1 MQQSIHQSR
10 EQRVTTT
17 QALPRPRSMSERRIH
32 TLQKSGTA
40 AKRKLSQNAPTK
52 TYYGI
57 LIIVTFLTLLG
68 VVMVL
73 SSSAVTSFQVG
84 NSPWS
89 LFRRQLLWAV
99 FGSIAM
105 AFTYRTP
112 YNDYRKFVKPLIG
125 AAFLLNLLPFV
136 PGIGKEVNGARAWVN
151 AGDFS
156 FQPSELSKIVIVLFC
171 ADLIARRHR
180 YLNVFKKTLM
190 PCLVVMSVGAILSGL
205 QSDFGSALVFVGIVL
220 MICFFAGIPWKWVG
234 MFTSGAFVGG
244 LLIFVTQ
251 EVARNRLTAFL
262 NPSETKGRLG
272 YQVHQSLL
280 GIANGGTTGAGIGQ
294 GSTKWGYLPL
304 AHSDFIFTVVAEEL
318 GAVGSVAVIGSFMV
332 LVVLGMRVALG
343 AREMF
348 GSLLAAG
355 IAGWFAFQSIIN
367 IGGAT
372 GSLPLT
378 GLTLPFMSSGGS
390 SLMVSM
396 AAAGVLL
403 NVARNMK

>member
-1 MQQSIHQSR
+1 
-10 EQRVTTT
+10 
-17 QALPRPRSMSERRIH
+17 MSERRIH

-40 AKRKLSQNAPTK
+40 AKRKLSQNAPTT

-68 VVMVL
+68 IVMVL

-112 YNDYRKFVKPLIG
+112 YNDYRRSVKWLLG
-125 AAFLLNLLPFV
+125 GAFLLNLLPLF

-156 FQPSELSKIVIVLFC
+156 FQPSELSKIVVVLFC

-190 PCLVVMSVGAILSGL
+190 PCLLVMSVGAGLSGL

-220 MICFFAGIPWKWVG
+220 MICFFAGMPRKWVG
-234 MFTSGAFVGG
+234 SITAVSAIVG
-244 LLIFVTQ
+244 LLIFATQ

-318 GAVGSVAVIGSFMV
+318 GAIGSITVIGLFMF
-332 LVVLGMRVALG
+332 LVILGMRVALG

>member
-1 MQQSIHQSR
+1 M
-10 EQRVTTT
+10 TTT
-17 QALPRPRSMSERRIH
+17 QALPRPRSVSERRIR

-40 AKRKLSQNAPTK
+40 AKRKLSQNAPTT

-73 SSSAVTSFQVG
+73 SSSAVMSFQVG

-89 LFRRQLLWAV
+89 FFRRQVLWAV

-105 AFTYRTP
+105 VATYRTP
-112 YNDYRKFVKPLIG
+112 YNDYRRLVKPLVG
-125 AAFLLNLLPFV
+125 FAFLLNLLPFI

-151 AGDFS
+151 AGEFS
-156 FQPSELSKIVIVLFC
+156 FQPSELSKIVVVLFC

-180 YLNVFKKTLM
+180 YLNVFKKTLA
-190 PCLVVMSVGAILSGL
+190 PCMAVMSVGAILSGL

-220 MICFFAGIPWKWVG
+220 MICFFAGMPWKWVG
-234 MFTSGAFVGG
+234 MFTGLTFFSG
-244 LLIFVTQ
+244 LIIFATK
-251 EVARNRLTAFL
+251 EVARDRLTAFL

-318 GAVGSVAVIGSFMV
+318 GTVGSVAVIGSFMV
-332 LVVLGMRVALG
+332 LVILGMRVALG

-378 GLTLPFMSSGGS
+378 GLTLPFLSAGGS

>member
-1 MQQSIHQSR
+1 M
-10 EQRVTTT
+10 TTT

-40 AKRKLSQNAPTK
+40 AKRKLSQNAPT
-52 TYYGI
+52 TTFFGI

-73 SSSAVTSFQVG
+73 SSSAVAAFHVG

-105 AFTYRTP
+105 AFTYRHP
-112 YNDYRKFVKPLIG
+112 YNDYRRFVKPLLGI
-125 AAFLLNLLPFV
+125 AFLLNLLPFFPV
-136 PGIGKEVNGARAWVN
+136 IGKEVNGARAWVN
-151 AGDFS
+151 AGPLS
-156 FQPSELSKIVIVLFC
+156 FQPSELSKLVVVLFC

-180 YLNVFKKTLM
+180 YLNVFKKTLW
-190 PCLVVMSVGAILSGL
+190 PCILVMAVGASLSGL
-205 QSDFGSALVFVGIVL
+205 QSDFGSALVFVGIVV
-220 MICFFAGIPWKWVG
+220 MICFFAGMPWKWVG
-234 MFTSGAFVGG
+234 MCTGATFIGG
-244 LLIFVTQ
+244 LLVIAVKK
-251 EVARNRLTAFL
+251 VARDRVTAFL

-280 GIANGGTTGAGIGQ
+280 GIANGGPTGAGIGQ

-318 GAVGSVAVIGSFMV
+318 GAIGSVAVIGSFMV

-378 GLTLPFMSSGGS
+378 GLTLPFLSAGGS

>member
-1 MQQSIHQSR
+1 
-10 EQRVTTT
+10 
-17 QALPRPRSMSERRIH
+17 
-32 TLQKSGTA
+32 
-40 AKRKLSQNAPTK
+40 
-52 TYYGI
+52 
-57 LIIVTFLTLLG
+57 
-68 VVMVL
+68 
-73 SSSAVTSFQVG
+73 
-84 NSPWS
+84 
-89 LFRRQLLWAV
+89 
-99 FGSIAM
+99 
-105 AFTYRTP
+105 
-112 YNDYRKFVKPLIG
+112 
-125 AAFLLNLLPFV
+125 
-136 PGIGKEVNGARAWVN
+136 
-151 AGDFS
+151 
-156 FQPSELSKIVIVLFC
+156 
-171 ADLIARRHR
+171 
-180 YLNVFKKTLM
+180 M
-190 PCLVVMSVGAILSGL
+190 PCLLVMSVGAGLSGL

-220 MICFFAGIPWKWVG
+220 MICFFAGMPRKWVG
-234 MFTSGAFVGG
+234 SITAVSAIVG
-244 LLIFVTQ
+244 LLIFATQ

-318 GAVGSVAVIGSFMV
+318 GAIGSITVIGLFMF
-332 LVVLGMRVALG
+332 LVILGMRVALG

>member
-1 MQQSIHQSR
+1 
-10 EQRVTTT
+10 
-17 QALPRPRSMSERRIH
+17 MSERRIH

-40 AKRKLSQNAPTK
+40 AKRKLSQNAPTT

-73 SSSAVTSFQVG
+73 SSSAVTAFHVG

-105 AFTYRTP
+105 AFTYRHP
-112 YNDYRKFVKPLIG
+112 YNDYRRFVKPLLG
-125 AAFLLNLLPFV
+125 VAFLLNLLPFFPV
-136 PGIGKEVNGARAWVN
+136 IGKEVNGARAWVN
-151 AGDFS
+151 AGPLS
-156 FQPSELSKIVIVLFC
+156 FQPSELSKLVVVLFC

-180 YLNVFKKTLM
+180 YLNVFKKTLW
-190 PCLVVMSVGAILSGL
+190 PCILVMAVGASLSGL
-205 QSDFGSALVFVGIVL
+205 QSDFGSALVFVGIVV
-220 MICFFAGIPWKWVG
+220 MICFFAGMPWKWVG
-234 MFTSGAFVGG
+234 TFTSATFITG
-244 LLIFVTQ
+244 LLVIAVKK
-251 EVARNRLTAFL
+251 VARDRVTAFL

-378 GLTLPFMSSGGS
+378 GLTLPFMSAGGS

>member
-1 MQQSIHQSR
+1 M
-10 EQRVTTT
+10 TTT

-40 AKRKLSQNAPTK
+40 AKRKLSQNAPTT

-68 VVMVL
+68 IVMVL
-73 SSSAVTSFQVG
+73 SSSAVTSFQEG
-84 NSPWS
+84 NSPWA
-89 LFRRQLLWAV
+89 LFGRQALWAV
-99 FGSIAM
+99 LGSVAM
-105 AFTYRTP
+105 AFTYRHP
-112 YNDYRKFVKPLIG
+112 YNDYRQFVKWLLGI
-125 AAFLLNLLPFV
+125 AFVLNLLPFI

-151 AGDFS
+151 AGPLS
-156 FQPSELSKIVIVLFC
+156 FQPSELSKLVVVLFC

-190 PCLVVMSVGAILSGL
+190 PCMVVMSVGAALSGL
-205 QSDFGSALVFVGIVL
+205 QSDFGSALVFIGIVL
-220 MICFFAGIPWKWVG
+220 MICFFAGMPWKWVG
-234 MFTSGAFVGG
+234 MFTGATFFGG
-244 LLIFVTQ
+244 LLVFATQ

-280 GIANGGTTGAGIGQ
+280 GIANGGPTGAGIGQ

-378 GLTLPFMSSGGS
+378 GLTLPFISAGGS

>member
-1 MQQSIHQSR
+1 
-10 EQRVTTT
+10 
-17 QALPRPRSMSERRIH
+17 MSERRIH

-40 AKRKLSQNAPTK
+40 AKRKLSQNAPT
-52 TYYGI
+52 TTFFGI

-73 SSSAVTSFQVG
+73 SSSAVAAFHVG

-105 AFTYRTP
+105 AFTYRHP
-112 YNDYRKFVKPLIG
+112 YNDYRRFVKPLLGI
-125 AAFLLNLLPFV
+125 AFLLNLLPFFPV
-136 PGIGKEVNGARAWVN
+136 IGKEVNGARAWVN
-151 AGDFS
+151 AGPLS
-156 FQPSELSKIVIVLFC
+156 FQPSELSKLVVVLFC

-180 YLNVFKKTLM
+180 YLNVFKKTLW
-190 PCLVVMSVGAILSGL
+190 PCILVMAAGASLSGL
-205 QSDFGSALVFVGIVL
+205 QSDFGSALVFVGIVV
-220 MICFFAGIPWKWVG
+220 MICFFAGMPWKWVG
-234 MFTSGAFVGG
+234 MFTGATFIGG
-244 LLIFVTQ
+244 LLVIAVKK
-251 EVARNRLTAFL
+251 VARDRVTAFL
-262 NPSETKGRLG
+262 NPSETKGKLG

-280 GIANGGTTGAGIGQ
+280 GIANGGPTGAGIGQ

-318 GAVGSVAVIGSFMV
+318 GAIGSVAVIGSFMV

-378 GLTLPFMSSGGS
+378 GLTLPFISAGGS

>member
-1 MQQSIHQSR
+1 
-10 EQRVTTT
+10 
-17 QALPRPRSMSERRIH
+17 MSERRIH

-40 AKRKLSQNAPTK
+40 AKRKLSQNAPT
-52 TYYGI
+52 TTFFGI

-73 SSSAVTSFQVG
+73 SSSAVAAFHVG

-105 AFTYRTP
+105 AFTYRHP
-112 YNDYRKFVKPLIG
+112 YNDYRRFVKPLLGI
-125 AAFLLNLLPFV
+125 AFLLNLLPFFPV
-136 PGIGKEVNGARAWVN
+136 IGKEVNGARAWVN
-151 AGDFS
+151 AGPLS
-156 FQPSELSKIVIVLFC
+156 FQPSELSKLVVVLFC

-180 YLNVFKKTLM
+180 YLNVFKKTLW
-190 PCLVVMSVGAILSGL
+190 PCILVMAVGASLSGL
-205 QSDFGSALVFVGIVL
+205 QSDFGSALVFVGIVV
-220 MICFFAGIPWKWVG
+220 MICFFAGMPWKWVG
-234 MFTSGAFVGG
+234 MFTGATFIGG
-244 LLIFVTQ
+244 LLVIAVKK
-251 EVARNRLTAFL
+251 VARDRVTAFL

-280 GIANGGTTGAGIGQ
+280 GIANGGPTGAGIGQ

-378 GLTLPFMSSGGS
+378 GLTLPFLSAGGS

>member
-1 MQQSIHQSR
+1 M
-10 EQRVTTT
+10 TTT

-40 AKRKLSQNAPTK
+40 AKRKLSQNAPTT

-73 SSSAVTSFQVG
+73 SSSAVTAFHVG

-105 AFTYRTP
+105 AFTYRHP
-112 YNDYRKFVKPLIG
+112 YNDYRRFVKPLLG
-125 AAFLLNLLPFV
+125 VAFLLNLLPFFPV
-136 PGIGKEVNGARAWVN
+136 IGKEVNGARAWVN
-151 AGDFS
+151 AGPLS
-156 FQPSELSKIVIVLFC
+156 FQPSELSKLVVVLFC

-180 YLNVFKKTLM
+180 YLNVFKKTLW
-190 PCLVVMSVGAILSGL
+190 PCILVMAVGASLSGL
-205 QSDFGSALVFVGIVL
+205 QSDFGSALVFVGIVV
-220 MICFFAGIPWKWVG
+220 MICFFAGMPWKWVG
-234 MFTSGAFVGG
+234 TFTSATFITG
-244 LLIFVTQ
+244 LLVIAVKK
-251 EVARNRLTAFL
+251 VARDRVTAFL

-378 GLTLPFMSSGGS
+378 GLTLPFMSAGGS

>member
-1 MQQSIHQSR
+1 
-10 EQRVTTT
+10 VTTT

-40 AKRKLSQNAPTK
+40 AKRKLSQNAPTT

-73 SSSAVTSFQVG
+73 SSSAVTAFHVG

-105 AFTYRTP
+105 AFTYRHP
-112 YNDYRKFVKPLIG
+112 YNDYRRFVKPLLG
-125 AAFLLNLLPFV
+125 VAFLLNLLPFFPV
-136 PGIGKEVNGARAWVN
+136 IGKEVNGARAWVN
-151 AGDFS
+151 AGPLS
-156 FQPSELSKIVIVLFC
+156 FQPSELSKLVVVLFC

-180 YLNVFKKTLM
+180 YLNVFKKTLW
-190 PCLVVMSVGAILSGL
+190 PCILVMAVGASLSGL
-205 QSDFGSALVFVGIVL
+205 QSDFGSALVFVGIVV
-220 MICFFAGIPWKWVG
+220 MICFFAGMPWKWVG
-234 MFTSGAFVGG
+234 TFTGATFIAG
-244 LLIFVTQ
+244 LLVIAVKK
-251 EVARNRLTAFL
+251 VARDRVTAFL

-378 GLTLPFMSSGGS
+378 GLTLPFMSAGGS

>member
-1 MQQSIHQSR
+1 
-10 EQRVTTT
+10 
-17 QALPRPRSMSERRIH
+17 MSERRIH

-40 AKRKLSQNAPTK
+40 AKRKLSRNAPTT

-73 SSSAVTSFQVG
+73 SSSAVTAFHVG

-105 AFTYRTP
+105 AFTYRHP
-112 YNDYRKFVKPLIG
+112 YNDYRRFVKPLLG
-125 AAFLLNLLPFV
+125 VAFLLNLLPFFPV
-136 PGIGKEVNGARAWVN
+136 IGKEVNGARAWVN
-151 AGDFS
+151 AGPLS
-156 FQPSELSKIVIVLFC
+156 FQPSELSKLVVVLFC

-180 YLNVFKKTLM
+180 YLNVFKKTLW
-190 PCLVVMSVGAILSGL
+190 PCILVMAVGASLSGL
-205 QSDFGSALVFVGIVL
+205 QSDFGSALVFVGIVV
-220 MICFFAGIPWKWVG
+220 MICFFAGMPWKWVG
-234 MFTSGAFVGG
+234 TFTSATFITG
-244 LLIFVTQ
+244 LLVIAVKK
-251 EVARNRLTAFL
+251 VARDRVTAFL

-378 GLTLPFMSSGGS
+378 GLTLPFMSAGGS

>member
-1 MQQSIHQSR
+1 M
-10 EQRVTTT
+10 TTT

-40 AKRKLSQNAPTK
+40 AKRKLSQNAPT
-52 TYYGI
+52 TTFFGI

-73 SSSAVTSFQVG
+73 SSSAVTAFHVG

-105 AFTYRTP
+105 AFTYRHP
-112 YNDYRKFVKPLIG
+112 YNDYRRFVKPLLG
-125 AAFLLNLLPFV
+125 VALLLNLLPFFPV
-136 PGIGKEVNGARAWVN
+136 IGKEVNGARAWVN
-151 AGDFS
+151 AGPLS
-156 FQPSELSKIVIVLFC
+156 FQPSELSKLVVVLFC

-180 YLNVFKKTLM
+180 YLNVFKKTLW
-190 PCLVVMSVGAILSGL
+190 PCILVMAVGASLSGL
-205 QSDFGSALVFVGIVL
+205 QSDFGSALVFVGIVV
-220 MICFFAGIPWKWVG
+220 MICFFAGMPWKWVG
-234 MFTSGAFVGG
+234 TFTGATFIGG
-244 LLIFVTQ
+244 LLVIAAKK
-251 EVARNRLTAFL
+251 VARDRVTAFL

-378 GLTLPFMSSGGS
+378 GLTLPFISSGGS

>member
-1 MQQSIHQSR
+1 M
-10 EQRVTTT
+10 TTT

-40 AKRKLSQNAPTK
+40 AKRKLSQNAPTT

-73 SSSAVTSFQVG
+73 SSSAVTAFHVG

-105 AFTYRTP
+105 AFTYRHP
-112 YNDYRKFVKPLIG
+112 YNDYRRFVKPLLG
-125 AAFLLNLLPFV
+125 VAFLLNLLPFFPV
-136 PGIGKEVNGARAWVN
+136 IGKEVNGARAWVN
-151 AGDFS
+151 AGPLS
-156 FQPSELSKIVIVLFC
+156 FQPSELSKLVVVLFC

-180 YLNVFKKTLM
+180 YLNVFKKTLW
-190 PCLVVMSVGAILSGL
+190 PCILVMAVGASLSGL
-205 QSDFGSALVFVGIVL
+205 QSDFGSALVFVGIVV
-220 MICFFAGIPWKWVG
+220 MICFFAGMPWKWVG
-234 MFTSGAFVGG
+234 TFTGATFIAG
-244 LLIFVTQ
+244 LLVIAVKK
-251 EVARNRLTAFL
+251 VARDRVTAFL

-378 GLTLPFMSSGGS
+378 GLTLPFMSAGGS

>member
-1 MQQSIHQSR
+1 M
-10 EQRVTTT
+10 TTT

-40 AKRKLSQNAPTK
+40 AKRKLSQNAPT
-52 TYYGI
+52 TTFFGI

-73 SSSAVTSFQVG
+73 SSSAVAAFHVG

-105 AFTYRTP
+105 AFTYRHP
-112 YNDYRKFVKPLIG
+112 YNDYRRFVKPLLGI
-125 AAFLLNLLPFV
+125 AFLLNLLPFFPV
-136 PGIGKEVNGARAWVN
+136 IGKEVNGARAWVN
-151 AGDFS
+151 AGPLS
-156 FQPSELSKIVIVLFC
+156 FQPSELSKLVVVLFC

-180 YLNVFKKTLM
+180 YLNVFKKTLW
-190 PCLVVMSVGAILSGL
+190 PCILVMAVGASLSGL
-205 QSDFGSALVFVGIVL
+205 QSDFGSALVFVGIVV
-220 MICFFAGIPWKWVG
+220 MICFFAGMPWKWVG
-234 MFTSGAFVGG
+234 MFTGATFIGG
-244 LLIFVTQ
+244 LLVIAVKK
-251 EVARNRLTAFL
+251 VARDRVTAFL

-280 GIANGGTTGAGIGQ
+280 GIANGGPTGAGIGQ

-378 GLTLPFMSSGGS
+378 GLTLPFLSAGGS

>member
-1 MQQSIHQSR
+1 
-10 EQRVTTT
+10 
-17 QALPRPRSMSERRIH
+17 
-32 TLQKSGTA
+32 
-40 AKRKLSQNAPTK
+40 
-52 TYYGI
+52 
-57 LIIVTFLTLLG
+57 
-68 VVMVL
+68 
-73 SSSAVTSFQVG
+73 
-84 NSPWS
+84 
-89 LFRRQLLWAV
+89 V
-99 FGSIAM
+99 F
-105 AFTYRTP
+105 T
-112 YNDYRKFVKPLIG
+112 IG
-125 AAFLLNLLPFV
+125 A
-136 PGIGKEVNGARAWVN
+136 
-151 AGDFS
+151 
-156 FQPSELSKIVIVLFC
+156 VIVGV
-171 ADLIARRHR
+171 I
-180 YLNVFKKTLM
+180 
-190 PCLVVMSVGAILSGL
+190 ILTT
-205 QSDFGSALVFVGIVL
+205 
-220 MICFFAGIPWKWVG
+220 K
-234 MFTSGAFVGG
+234 
-244 LLIFVTQ
+244 

-378 GLTLPFMSSGGS
+378 GLTLPFMSAGGS

>member
-1 MQQSIHQSR
+1 
-10 EQRVTTT
+10 
-17 QALPRPRSMSERRIH
+17 MSERRIH

-40 AKRKLSQNAPTK
+40 AKRKLSQNAPTT

-73 SSSAVTSFQVG
+73 SSSAVTAFHVG

-105 AFTYRTP
+105 AFTYRHP
-112 YNDYRKFVKPLIG
+112 YNDYRRFVKPLLG
-125 AAFLLNLLPFV
+125 VAFLLNLLPFFPV
-136 PGIGKEVNGARAWVN
+136 IGKEVNGARAWVN
-151 AGDFS
+151 AGPLS
-156 FQPSELSKIVIVLFC
+156 FQPSELSKLVVVLFC

-180 YLNVFKKTLM
+180 YLNVFKKTLW
-190 PCLVVMSVGAILSGL
+190 PCILVMAVGASLSGL
-205 QSDFGSALVFVGIVL
+205 QSDFGSALVFVGIVV
-220 MICFFAGIPWKWVG
+220 MICFFAGMPWKWVG
-234 MFTSGAFVGG
+234 TFTGATFIGG
-244 LLIFVTQ
+244 LLVIAAKK
-251 EVARNRLTAFL
+251 VARDRVTAFL

-378 GLTLPFMSSGGS
+378 GLTLPFMSAGGS

>member
-1 MQQSIHQSR
+1 M
-10 EQRVTTT
+10 TTT
-17 QALPRPRSMSERRIH
+17 QALPRPRSVSERRIR

-40 AKRKLSQNAPTK
+40 AKRKLSQNAPTT

-73 SSSAVTSFQVG
+73 SSSAVMSFQVG

-89 LFRRQLLWAV
+89 FFRRQVLWAV

-105 AFTYRTP
+105 VATYRTP
-112 YNDYRKFVKPLIG
+112 YNDYRRLVKPLVG
-125 AAFLLNLLPFV
+125 FAFLLNLLPFI

-151 AGDFS
+151 AGEFS
-156 FQPSELSKIVIVLFC
+156 FQPSELSKIVVVLFC

-180 YLNVFKKTLM
+180 YLNVFKKTLA
-190 PCLVVMSVGAILSGL
+190 PCMAVMSVGAILSGL

-220 MICFFAGIPWKWVG
+220 MICFFAGMPWKWVG
-234 MFTSGAFVGG
+234 MFTCLTFFSG
-244 LLIFVTQ
+244 LIIFATK
-251 EVARNRLTAFL
+251 EVARDRLTAFL

-318 GAVGSVAVIGSFMV
+318 GTVGSVAVIGSFMV
-332 LVVLGMRVALG
+332 LVILGMRVALG

-378 GLTLPFMSSGGS
+378 GLTLPFLSAGGS

>member
-1 MQQSIHQSR
+1 
-10 EQRVTTT
+10 
-17 QALPRPRSMSERRIH
+17 MSERRIH

-40 AKRKLSQNAPTK
+40 AKRKLSQNAPTT

-73 SSSAVTSFQVG
+73 SSSAVTAFHVG

-105 AFTYRTP
+105 AFTYRHP
-112 YNDYRKFVKPLIG
+112 YNDYRRFVKPLLG
-125 AAFLLNLLPFV
+125 VAFLLNLLPFFPV
-136 PGIGKEVNGARAWVN
+136 IGKEVNGARAWVN
-151 AGDFS
+151 AGPLS
-156 FQPSELSKIVIVLFC
+156 FQPSELSKLVVVLFC

-180 YLNVFKKTLM
+180 YLNVFKKTLW
-190 PCLVVMSVGAILSGL
+190 PCILVMAVGASLSGL
-205 QSDFGSALVFVGIVL
+205 QSDFGSALVFVGIVV
-220 MICFFAGIPWKWVG
+220 MICFFAGMPWKWVG
-234 MFTSGAFVGG
+234 TFTGATFIAG
-244 LLIFVTQ
+244 LLVIAVKK
-251 EVARNRLTAFL
+251 VARDRVTAFL

-378 GLTLPFMSSGGS
+378 GLTLPFMSAGGS

>member
-1 MQQSIHQSR
+1 M
-10 EQRVTTT
+10 TTT
-17 QALPRPRSMSERRIH
+17 QALPKPRSVSERRIR

-40 AKRKLSQNAPTK
+40 AKRKLSQNAPTT

-73 SSSAVTSFQVG
+73 SSSAVTSFQEG

-105 AFTYRTP
+105 AFTYRHP
-112 YNDYRKFVKPLIG
+112 YNDYRRFVKPLLGI
-125 AAFLLNLLPFV
+125 AFLLNLLPFFPV
-136 PGIGKEVNGARAWVN
+136 IGKEVNGARAWVN
-151 AGDFS
+151 AGPLS
-156 FQPSELSKIVIVLFC
+156 FQPSELSKLVVVLFC

-180 YLNVFKKTLM
+180 YLNVFKKTLA
-190 PCLVVMSVGAILSGL
+190 PCMAVMAVGASLSGL

-220 MICFFAGIPWKWVG
+220 MICFFAGMPWKWVG
-234 MFTSGAFVGG
+234 MFTSGAVIVGVII
-244 LLIFVTQ
+244 LTTQ
-251 EVARNRLTAFL
+251 EVARDRVTAFL
-262 NPSETKGRLG
+262 NPSETKGKLG

-280 GIANGGTTGAGIGQ
+280 GIANGGPTGAGIGQ

-378 GLTLPFMSSGGS
+378 GLTLPFLSAGGS

>member
-1 MQQSIHQSR
+1 M
-10 EQRVTTT
+10 TTT

-40 AKRKLSQNAPTK
+40 AKRKLSQNAPTT

-68 VVMVL
+68 IVMVL

-112 YNDYRKFVKPLIG
+112 YNDYRRSVKWLLG
-125 AAFLLNLLPFV
+125 GAFLLNLLPLF

-156 FQPSELSKIVIVLFC
+156 FQPSELSKIVVVLFC

-190 PCLVVMSVGAILSGL
+190 PCLLVMSVGAGLSGL

-220 MICFFAGIPWKWVG
+220 MICFFAGMPRKWVG
-234 MFTSGAFVGG
+234 SITAVSAIVG
-244 LLIFVTQ
+244 LLIFATQ

-318 GAVGSVAVIGSFMV
+318 GAIGSITVIGLFMF
-332 LVVLGMRVALG
+332 LVILGMRVALG